1 MSAPDLALH
10 LDGAIAGLRLLDHP
24 FYRRWEAGAVTAD
37 ELAAYAAQYRHFET
51 ALPGLLTDLIDRLP
65 EGAAAD
71 LVRRNLADEQTNP
84 APHVRLF
91 ESFADA
97 VGAPAHAAATQST
110 TELLETYR
118 RLIASSGAEGLA
130 GVVAYEMQAPA
141 IAATKSE
148 ALRRD
153 YGLDESGT
161 VFWDVHATMDQDH
174 ADWSIDA
181 LAALPANAGTVVDA
195 ARSAAAAWW
204 AFLDDREAEAARPVN
219 A

>member
-1 MSAPDLALH
+1 MSASDLAFELN
-10 LDGAIAGLRLLDHP
+10 DAISDLRLLDHP
-24 FYRRWEAGAVTAD
+24 FYVRWEAGEVSVD

-51 ALPGLLTDLIDRLP
+51 ALPGLLTDLIDQLP

-71 LVRRNLADEQTNP
+71 LVRRNLADEQGNP
-84 APHVRLF
+84 APHTTLF
-91 ESFADA
+91 ETFAEA
-97 VGAPAHAAATQST
+97 VGAPAHATPTQATSD
-110 TELLETYR
+110 LLDTYR

-141 IAATKSE
+141 IAATKSR

-153 YGLDESGT
+153 YGLDERAT
-161 VFWDVHATMDQDH
+161 TFWDVHATMDQDH

-181 LAALPANAGTVVDA
+181 LEALPVATTTVVAA
-195 ARSAAAAWW
+195 ARSAATAWW
-204 AFLDDREAEAARPVN
+204 AFLDDREAEATRP